1 MRKDQLAWMN
11 TLLPCPKN
19 LISSTSIRPLRFLD
33 TCQTISHQ
41 FLHHHER
48 FCTRY
53 EIIIVQCGPPLATV
67 TIQSLVGCCC
77 CCCCWLELSII
88 ILSMRCHNSQPP
100 APAVTPSSVLVAGS
114 FAFAVSTPILT
125 AAALVAAFR
134 NSAPFEAES
143 EDGGDGERD
152 GAGERSAPLPL
163 PTTGTNWAGVL
174 V

>member
-1 MRKDQLAWMN
+1 MTAIGHFYKYKA
-11 TLLPCPKN
+11 PP
-19 LISSTSIRPLRFLD
+19 FLD

-53 EIIIVQCGPPLATV
+53 EIIIAQCGPPLATV